1 MYNGGRAASEGTFAA
16 STDKQSGGTTG
27 NRRWTGRKVGPK
39 TGNAPF
45 SRQER
50 GMARSH
56 GGKTG
61 GQAGGEGR
69 VMRSLEA
76 RMRRPS
82 FGINKGQIWGVCTVE
97 GQGGER
103 GDGWRIVGPMGTTT
117 GEYRALPNKMARRSA
132 WGRSGREG
140 REGEGRD
147 CLDNGGAQTSG
158 GRLRIPGGERGRDGR
173 TNGPGSPATHPLA
186 ATVPA

>member
-1 MYNGGRAASEGTFAA
+1 M
-16 STDKQSGGTTG
+16 G
-27 NRRWTGRKVGPK
+27 NRRGTGRKVGPK

-82 FGINKGQIWGVCTVE
+82 FGINRPVVSVE
-97 GQGGER
+97 GGGGE
-103 GDGWRIVGPMGTTT
+103 DGGKV
-117 GEYRALPNKMARRSA
+117 
-132 WGRSGREG
+132 RSGESAQWRVRE
-140 REGEGRD
+140 E
-147 CLDNGGAQTSG
+147 N
-158 GRLRIPGGERGRDGR
+158 
-173 TNGPGSPATHPLA
+173 A
-186 ATVPA
+186 ATGGGL